1 MKLTLALFST
11 NTLTLVWVS
20 VSFISVFSP
29 NFDLKN
35 KILAYTKDFL
45 CKKMTQICQILKIF
59 LFFFQISRFLMI
71 TSKNVAKNIKGF
83 CILFSYF
90 HI

>member
-20 VSFISVFSP
+20 VSFIRKFLP

-35 KILAYTKDFL
+35 KILAHTKDL
-45 CKKMTQICQILKIF
+45 LWKKKTQICQILKVF
-59 LFFFQISRFLMI
+59 FFFFFFQ
-71 TSKNVAKNIKGF
+71 
-83 CILFSYF
+83 
-90 HI
+90 